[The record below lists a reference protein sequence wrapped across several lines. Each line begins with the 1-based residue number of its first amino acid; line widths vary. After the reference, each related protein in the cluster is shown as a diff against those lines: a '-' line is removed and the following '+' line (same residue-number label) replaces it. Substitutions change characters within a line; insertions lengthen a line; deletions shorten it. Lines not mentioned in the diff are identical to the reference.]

1 MNTYV
6 IQVTDDDTLEVQAR
20 SEDEARKKNKSFNS

>member
-20 SEDEARKKNKSFNS
+20 SEDEARKNKSFNR